1 MVLRQILFS
10 IYVKEEVM
18 EELDCF
24 QRSLV
29 YLYTKR
35 LEKLGIT
42 AEIKVERIEKDDGD

>member
-10 IYVKEEVM
+10 ICVKEEVM
-18 EELDCF
+18 EDLDCF
-24 QRSLV
+24 QRALI

-42 AEIKVERIEKDDGD
+42 AEIKVEKVQDDE

>member
-1 MVLRQILFS
+1 
-10 IYVKEEVM
+10 M

-24 QRSLV
+24 QRALI

-42 AEIKVERIEKDDGD
+42 GKSK